1 MRCKKMD
8 RASLVCIVSIAVCIV
23 APWYKSSYSLVEN
36 TLVRLLLIVALL
48 GAVRL
53 GPLPGLFT
61 LLAVITL
68 LIERNQYVVTHLPYQ
83 AASAELHVKEDR
95 VVQAP
100 FAAVQEE
107 EVKAAPHEE
116 EEMQFADS
124 NPRLPAGPPAT
135 QAVAFYTGK
144 GLA

>member
-1 MRCKKMD
+1 MD
-8 RASLVCIVSIAVCIV
+8 RGALVCSVSIAVCIA

-83 AASAELHVKEDR
+83 AASSELHVKDDR

-100 FAAVQEE
+100 FAEVQEE
-107 EVKAAPHEE
+107 EVRSVPREE
-116 EEMQFADS
+116 EDMEFADS